1 MFENSELT
9 RPEFRMALVEC
20 GFELIDD
27 PKHLGRMNPR
37 NQDDWGTTTNE
48 EEVRGQSNGERKESS
63 AKSSIRNEYDSLHE
77 KVSKIQ
83 KAKERA
89 RAIAYMEST
98 CSLSS

>member
-1 MFENSELT
+1 
-9 RPEFRMALVEC
+9 MALVEC

-48 EEVRGQSNGERKESS
+48 EEVRGQQSNSNGERKESS

-83 KAKERA
+83 KRRERA
-89 RAIAYMEST
+89 SRIWKST
-98 CSLSS
+98 VVYRHS

>member
-1 MFENSELT
+1 
-9 RPEFRMALVEC
+9 MALVEC

-48 EEVRGQSNGERKESS
+48 EEVRGQQSNSNGERKESS

-77 KVSKIQ
+77 KVSKYKSKESVCNRVYG
-83 KAKERA
+83 KATVVYRH
-89 RAIAYMEST
+89 SDF
-98 CSLSS
+98 L

>member
-1 MFENSELT
+1 
-9 RPEFRMALVEC
+9 MALVEC

-48 EEVRGQSNGERKESS
+48 EEVRGQSNSNGERKESS

-77 KVSKIQ
+77 KVSKY
-83 KAKERA
+83 KSERERA
-89 RAIAYMEST
+89 SRIWKST
-98 CSLSS
+98 VVYRHSDFL